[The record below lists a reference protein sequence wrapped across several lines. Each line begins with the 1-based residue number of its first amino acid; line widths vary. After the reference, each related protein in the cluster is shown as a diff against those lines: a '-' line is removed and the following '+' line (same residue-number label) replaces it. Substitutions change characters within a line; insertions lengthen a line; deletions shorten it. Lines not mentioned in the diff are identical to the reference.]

1 MARVFGLLLLAAAV
15 NMFGGQAGVAGYI
28 GFGRAET
35 WLLTTAVFSGALLAA
50 GSIVCGRW
58 DGVFIDR
65 DNRISLSR
73 FQLIVWS
80 GLIIGALL
88 TANLTNTAA
97 SAATDASV
105 LVNVPA
111 EVWVLLGL
119 GAFTAVAAPAIKD
132 GKREGRGENLRL
144 AKAQVSETAEKIRTA
159 QSLKASPTFDN
170 RVLTKQAPEDARWI
184 DLVMGDVEGA
194 AYLDVS
200 KLQQLTFTILL
211 AATYGMSL
219 WSSMDG
225 AGPIQSFPEID
236 DGFIALLAVSDA
248 AYLVDKQVGQS

>member
-1 MARVFGLLLLAAAV
+1 MRFVFALLLLAAGV
-15 NMFGGQAGVAGYI
+15 NLLGGQAGVAFYL
-28 GFGRAET
+28 GFGRAGT
-35 WLLTTAVFSGALLAA
+35 WLITTAMFSSALLTA
-50 GSIVCGRW
+50 GWTVYGRW
-58 DGVFIDR
+58 DGIFIDK

-80 GLIIGALL
+80 GLLISALL

-97 SAATDASV
+97 LAPTDATV

-132 GKREGRGENLRL
+132 GKRGGRGENLRL

-159 QSLKASPTFDN
+159 QSLGASPTFDN
-170 RVLTKQAPEDARWI
+170 RVLTKQAPADARWI
-184 DLVMGDVEGA
+184 DLIMGDFEGA

-200 KLQQLTFTILL
+200 KLQQLAFTILL

-219 WSSMDG
+219 WSTMSG
-225 AGPIQSFPEID
+225 TGPIQSFPKVD